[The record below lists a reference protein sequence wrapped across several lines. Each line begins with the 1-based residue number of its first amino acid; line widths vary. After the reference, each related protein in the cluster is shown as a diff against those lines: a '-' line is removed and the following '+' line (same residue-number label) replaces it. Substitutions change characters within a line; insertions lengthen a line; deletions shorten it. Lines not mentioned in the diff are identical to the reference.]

1 MGLLGELLGC
11 TSAAALAALAGCYS
25 PSILDCTVSCR
36 SPEDCVR
43 GQICGSDGLC
53 ASPEAAGRCGGPTP
67 PHDAAGSGG
76 PRFVSLH
83 VQVTGKGSVF
93 VEGRGGCSTVDPQH
107 GDCTFEIAPNVAQTV
122 QALMIQPDQSFA
134 GWTSMTCN
142 GPSPRCTFIP
152 VAATTIAAKFEHN

>member
-1 MGLLGELLGC
+1 MGLLGGLSGC
-11 TSAAALAALAGCYS
+11 TLLAALAALDGCYS

-53 ASPEAAGRCGGPTP
+53 ASPELAGHCRGPAM
-67 PHDAAGSGG
+67 PHDAAGFDG
-76 PRFVSLH
+76 PVIVSLH

-93 VEGRGGCSTVDPQH
+93 VEGHGGCSTVDPQR
-107 GDCTFEIAPNVAQTV
+107 GDCTFGIALNVAQTV
-122 QALMIQPDQSFA
+122 QAVMIEPDQSFA
-134 GWTSMTCN
+134 GWTSMTCH
-142 GPSPRCTFIP
+142 GPSARCTFVP